1 MPGLPVSWNS
11 KLFRTSQL
19 RERASPWFVLCF
31 TVRWLPGGTS
41 CRRMQDTLFVD
52 VTTNICSSH
61 WITCRTVLVF
71 SLSFF
76 FFFSSSFV
84 SFGFVCWGIYLQHFP
99 FDLHI
104 NLHFSK
110 YHPFVCRLVWLLQS
124 QDSTWWLLH
133 AIAQCG
139 WLCVGCIPV
148 EWHWMRTF
156 IA

>member
-76 FFFSSSFV
+76 FFFLAHLFHLGLYVEES
-84 SFGFVCWGIYLQHFP
+84 IY
-99 FDLHI
+99 
-104 NLHFSK
+104 
-110 YHPFVCRLVWLLQS
+110 
-124 QDSTWWLLH
+124 STSHLTCTSIFIFLN
-133 AIAQCG
+133 ITP
-139 WLCVGCIPV
+139 LCVVLSDCFSHRTAHGGCCMPLLNV
-148 EWHWMRTF
+148 AGCVWAAFLLSGTEWEHL
-156 IA
+156 